1 MLKSIP
7 KTLETALLTAVAW
20 LASVSVALA
29 QGAQGQVVTL
39 ANPLRVNTITELLA
53 AILNIVIVL
62 AVPIIV
68 FFIIYAGFLY
78 VTAKGNAQQI
88 EQATRSLTY
97 AIIGGV
103 LVLGAVAIAEIIS
116 NLVQSF

>member
-1 MLKSIP
+1 MSSIYSSIG
-7 KTLETALLTAVAW
+7 LF
-20 LASVSVALA
+20 LASTSFVFA
-29 QGAQGQVVTL
+29 QQTDAATL

-62 AVPIIV
+62 AVPVIV

-103 LVLGAVAIAEIIS
+103 LVLGAVAIAEIIR
-116 NLVQSF
+116 NLVVTF

>member
-1 MLKSIP
+1 MTKSIARILP
-7 KTLETALLTAVAW
+7 STYTSLILFLLGAQLT
-20 LASVSVALA
+20 LA
-29 QGAQGQVVTL
+29 QQSQTVTL
-39 ANPLRVNTITELLA
+39 ANPLRINTITELLA

-97 AIIGGV
+97 AVIGGV
-103 LVLGAVAIAEIIS
+103 LVLGAHH
-116 NLVQSF
+116 Q

>member
-1 MLKSIP
+1 MTKSIARILP
-7 KTLETALLTAVAW
+7 SIYTSLILFLLGAQLT
-20 LASVSVALA
+20 LA
-29 QGAQGQVVTL
+29 QQTQTVTL

-97 AIIGGV
+97 AVIGGV

>member
-1 MLKSIP
+1 MTKFITRTIQALG
-7 KTLETALLTAVAW
+7 TTALLFALTVSTA
-20 LASVSVALA
+20 SA
-29 QGAQGQVVTL
+29 QGTQVAPVTL

-62 AVPIIV
+62 AVPVIV

-78 VTAKGNAQQI
+78 VTAKGNATQI

-97 AIIGGV
+97 AVIGGV
-103 LVLGAVAIAEIIS
+103 LVLGAVAIAQIIR
-116 NLVQSF
+116 NLVLSF